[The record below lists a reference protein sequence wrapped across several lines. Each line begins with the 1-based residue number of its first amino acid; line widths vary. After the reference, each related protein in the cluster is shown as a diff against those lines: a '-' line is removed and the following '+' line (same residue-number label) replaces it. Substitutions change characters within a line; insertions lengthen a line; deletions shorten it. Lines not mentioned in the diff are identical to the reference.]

1 MMSKLFRRV
10 AFTAVL
16 MVLGYFNSA
25 SAQDLIIS
33 ELMAVNNGT
42 IEDEDGNTPDWIE
55 IFNAGA
61 SAENLSGY
69 FLSDDP
75 LVPQKWRFPGVSIAP
90 GGFLVVFASDKDRRD
105 ANSELHT
112 NFKLSS
118 SGEFLGLFAP
128 DGERI
133 VDQISPFPELIAGF
147 SYGISQNARQISLV
161 GSEVPARALV
171 PSNGNLGMTWMQ
183 PDFDDSGWL
192 SGQTGVG
199 YDRNATYRELIN
211 LDVRSQMEN
220 ENTTCFI
227 RVPFTLEDGA
237 SVSGLL
243 LRMKYDDGFIA
254 FVNGQR
260 IASGNAPEGNGSWN
274 ITATSLHDDG
284 EAVEFVDFTVTGGAN
299 FLRDGENVLAIIG
312 LNDNLGSSDFVILPE
327 LVGFDAGEL
336 NRDEMLYF
344 PQPTP
349 GSANLPG
356 VSGITLPP
364 EVTPASGVISGNTQM
379 VISSE
384 SPTAVIRYTTN
395 GSLPT
400 SSSTRYSGP
409 VTINSSSRI
418 RTRVFEPD
426 GSVSPTVSRSYI
438 MLASNVRNFRSTIPV
453 VVIDSFG
460 GGGVS
465 SGSFEEAFMAIYEPI
480 DGRTS
485 FASEATLASRI
496 GIKTRG
502 SSTGGRDK
510 VSYGLEF
517 WDENNED
524 TDFSPLGM
532 PEESD
537 WLLYGAYNFDRA
549 HLRNPLIYE
558 LSRQCGRW
566 AARTRFC
573 EVYFNTGNGTLSS
586 SHYRGI
592 YSFMEK
598 IKRGSDRVDITE
610 LSSGHTS
617 EPEISGGYMLK
628 IDRADPGDRG
638 FSAAG
643 RSIRWVDPKEDDVPS
658 AQATW
663 IRNYFNDFGDALNGA
678 NFRDPVR
685 GYAPYIDKPSWADH
699 HMLNVLA
706 KNVDALRLSTY
717 FYKDRNGPIEFGPI
731 WDFDR
736 SMNSTDGR
744 DDNPT
749 TWNGTGDGTDF
760 FNYPWWGRLFDDP
773 DFMQLYRDRW
783 YEFRQGPLSNT
794 NIRNVIDSMANEIQE
809 AQPRDSAKWGRISA
823 SGWRTEINNLKTW
836 LTTRAGW
843 MDSQFRASPSFS
855 PSPGLITPG
864 FVFTLRG
871 GTGSIYYTLD
881 GSDPRAPGGA
891 TSANATRYTQAVSL
905 DETARVVA
913 RSRVSSA
920 DWSPPVSGTFYTELP
935 GIVISE
941 VMFHPDGPPAG
952 SEFTDENFEYIEL
965 LNIGNE
971 PVSLAGMR
979 LKGGVDFTFPSL
991 GNPTLRPGEYVLV
1004 VNNVEAFAS
1013 RYNLDLVFV
1022 AGEFTGRLENAGE
1035 ELIFEGPLGEPIHQ
1049 FTYRDSWYPETDGGG
1064 LSLVIRDPLGDP
1076 RQWGLQAGWDEST
1089 VLGGSPGFSD
1099 EGFPTL
1105 GGRQRP
1111 GDSNQDGAIDISD
1124 GFSMV
1129 RRLFVDNAGPLP
1141 CEGSLQEGGNLA
1153 LLDVNEDATFNLSDA
1168 IYLLGYMFQ
1177 GGPAPRLGD
1186 ECVRLKGCANSCS
1199 R

>member
-1 MMSKLFRRV
+1 MFLLVRKVILPALVVFLG
-10 AFTAVL
+10 AVTS
-16 MVLGYFNSA
+16 VD
-25 SAQDLIIS
+25 AQELIIS

-42 IEDEDGNTPDWIE
+42 IEDEDGNTPDWVE
-55 IFNAGA
+55 IFNAGDTA
-61 SAENLSGY
+61 QNLSGY
-69 FLSDDP
+69 FLTDDP
-75 LVPQKWRFPGVSIAP
+75 LVPEKWRFPSVSIAP
-90 GGFLVVFASDKDRRD
+90 GGFLLVFASDKDRRV
-105 ANSELHT
+105 AGSELHA

-118 SGEFLGLFAP
+118 SGEFLGLIAP
-128 DGERI
+128 DGETI
-133 VDQISPFPELIAGF
+133 VDQVAPFPALIAGF
-147 SYGISQNARQISLV
+147 SYGISQNARQIGLV
-161 GSEVPARALV
+161 GSEVSARALV
-171 PSNGNLGMTWMQ
+171 PTNGNLGMSWME
-183 PDFDDSGWL
+183 PGFDDSGWL
-192 SGQTGVG
+192 SGATGVG
-199 YDRNATYRELIN
+199 YDRNATYRGLIN
-211 LDVRSQMEN
+211 LDVEDQMRGEN
-220 ENTTCFI
+220 LACFI
-227 RVPFTLEDGA
+227 RIPFSLEDGV

-254 FVNGQR
+254 FINGQR
-260 IASGNAPEGNGSWN
+260 IAGANAPDGNGSWN
-274 ITATSLHDDG
+274 IGATSLHDDG
-284 EAVEFVDFTVTGGAN
+284 EAVEFEDFTVAGGAN
-299 FLRDGENVLAIIG
+299 FLRDGENILAIIG
-312 LNDNLGSSDFVILPE
+312 LNDNLGSSDFMILPE
-327 LVGFDAGEL
+327 LVGFDAGEA
-336 NRDEMLYF
+336 NPDEMLYF

-356 VSGITLPP
+356 VNGITLPP
-364 EVTPASGVISGNTQM
+364 TVTPSSGVISGNTQM
-379 VISSE
+379 VISSD
-384 SPTAVIRYTTN
+384 SPTAVIRYTRD

-400 SSSTRYSGP
+400 SASTRYSGP
-409 VTINSSSRI
+409 VSINSSTRI
-418 RTRVFEPD
+418 RARVFEPD

-438 MLASNVRNFRSTIPV
+438 MLASNVRDFSSTLPV

-460 GGGVS
+460 GGGVPS
-465 SGSFEEAFMAIYEPI
+465 NSFEGAFMAIYEPVG
-480 DGRTS
+480 GRTS
-485 FASEATLASRI
+485 FTNEATLANAI

-510 VSYGLEF
+510 ASYGLEF

-524 TDFSPLGM
+524 RDLAPLGM

-537 WLLYGAYNFDRA
+537 WVLYGAYNFDRA

-558 LSRQCGRW
+558 LSRQSGRW

-573 EVYFNTGNGTLSS
+573 EVYFNTGGGTLSS

-598 IKRGSDRVDITE
+598 IKRGEDRVDIRE

-617 EPEISGGYMLK
+617 EPEITGGYMLK
-628 IDRADPGDRG
+628 IDRADPGDGG

-643 RSIRWVDPKEDDVPS
+643 RSIRWVEPKEDDVPS
-658 AQATW
+658 VQATW
-663 IRNYFNDFGDALNGA
+663 IRNYFNDFGNALNGA

-685 GYAPYIDKPSWADH
+685 GYAPYIDKLSWADH

-744 DDNPT
+744 DDNPR

-783 YEFRQGPLSNT
+783 HELRQGPLSSN
-794 NIRNVIDSMANEIQE
+794 NIQNVIDSMADEIRE
-809 AQPRDSAKWGRISA
+809 AQPRDSSKWGRISA
-823 SGWRTEINNLKTW
+823 SGWRTEISNLRSW

-843 MDSQFRASPSFS
+843 MDSQFRLPPTFTPA
-855 PSPGLITPG
+855 PGPVTPG
-864 FVFTLRG
+864 FQFTLRG
-871 GTGSIYYTLD
+871 SGGSIYYTLD
-881 GSDPRAPGGA
+881 GSDPRAPGGS
-891 TSANATRYTQAVSL
+891 TSASATRYSQAVSL
-905 DETARVVA
+905 TETARVVA
-913 RSRVSSA
+913 RVRVSST
-920 DWSPPVSGTFYTELP
+920 DWSPPVAGTFYTELP

-941 VMFHPDGPPAG
+941 FMFHPESPPAG
-952 SEFTDENFEYIEL
+952 SEFSDEDFEFIEL
-965 LNIGNE
+965 LNAGNE
-971 PVSLAGMR
+971 PLPLAGIR
-979 LKGGVDFTFPSL
+979 LKGGIDFTFPDT
-991 GNPTLRPGEYVLV
+991 GNPVLGPGEYVLV

-1035 ELIFEGPLGEPIHQ
+1035 ELILEGALGEPIHQ
-1049 FTYRDSWYPETDGGG
+1049 FTYSDSWYADTDGGG

-1076 RQWGLQAGWDEST
+1076 GQWAVQPGWDGST

-1099 EGFPTL
+1099 EGFPAL

-1111 GDSNQDGAIDISD
+1111 GDSNQDGVIDISD

-1129 RRLFVDNAGPLP
+1129 SRLFAADNAPLP
-1141 CEGSLQEGGNLA
+1141 CEGPMQAGGNLA
-1153 LLDVNEDATFNLSDA
+1153 VLDVNEDTNFDLSDA
-1168 IYLLGYMFQ
+1168 IHLLAYMFQ
-1177 GGPAPRLGD
+1177 GGPAPALG
-1186 ECVRLKGCANSCS
+1186 EQCVRLKGCNNNCS